1 MKGLDGYLTES
12 ERVNGLKP
20 KRQSIDKHVYYLN
33 AFIRVLKESTE
44 NPGVNGIEPY
54 LERMAF
60 YGLKTVITSPEPTTK
75 EEAVSDF
82 ELISIVRSFMSWLTL
97 KQFINLFPI
106 EKNYDGYKYEMKDYY
121 STLEAIEELGLQQN
135 ELIGDK
141 LEDLLWDYMND
152 DIREFEVKSLTTIS
166 KIRRFEGHLHLFE
179 EFMAANGHDTQNT
192 FKNSKGQA
200 FYVRNGKPEKIKM
213 LNKSHLQVVK

>member
-1 MKGLDGYLTES
+1 
-12 ERVNGLKP
+12 
-20 KRQSIDKHVYYLN
+20 
-33 AFIRVLKESTE
+33 
-44 NPGVNGIEPY
+44 
-54 LERMAF
+54 
-60 YGLKTVITSPEPTTK
+60 
-75 EEAVSDF
+75 
-82 ELISIVRSFMSWLTL
+82 
-97 KQFINLFPI
+97 
-106 EKNYDGYKYEMKDYY
+106 MKDYY

-141 LEDLLWDYMND
+141 LEDLLLDYMND

-200 FYVRNGKPEKIKM
+200 FYVRNGIPEKIKM

>member
-20 KRQSIDKHVYYLN
+20 KRRSIDKHVYYLN

-44 NPGVNGIEPY
+44 NPGVYGIEPY

-82 ELISIVRSFMSWLTL
+82 ELISIVRSFMSRLTL
-97 KQFINLFPI
+97 RRFMNLFPI

-179 EFMAANGHDTQNT
+179 EFMAANGYDTQNT